1 MAADWDGDGKMDVK
15 TLKNAYFKRG
25 RASVGGRLAMKT
37 LEKSESVRQA
47 QPLEAVEHRS

>member
-15 TLKNAYFKRG
+15 TLKNACFKRE

-37 LEKSESVRQA
+37 LKKSESVR
-47 QPLEAVEHRS
+47 